1 MPSNR
6 AAWLTARSVRPL
18 EVKSAPYT
26 SPSTNEIVIK
36 NGAIAVNPVEWSQ
49 QLVGDMMFSWI
60 KYPFILGND
69 LAGEVVEVGP
79 GVTRFK
85 PGDRVLGHVLSMDPT
100 VNKNSEGAFQEYTVV
115 RANMASPIPDNL
127 SYEEAC
133 VLLLGLSTAACAL
146 FQKDTLALN
155 YPDAAATAGGSSS
168 VGCNAIQLAAAA
180 GYDVFTT
187 ASPKNFEYVTSLGA
201 SEVFDY
207 RSKTVIPDIIGA
219 FDGKK
224 PVGAIAIGNGSTEA
238 CIEILSKTNG
248 SKFVAQVSFPWP
260 EKTPTTALA
269 LFGAM
274 MGLMWWNL
282 SIFFKSK
289 LKGVTA
295 KFVFGSTLYNNEVGA
310 IIYDDFLPDALA
322 QGSFVTAPKPLVAG
336 KGLEM
341 IQEALD
347 LHMKG
352 VSPWN
357 SGSTASLII
366 SIVTVQTVELT
377 WCKAYLVWLGVG
389 LLTCLPRCNCT
400 KNSEV
405 S

>member
-6 AAWLTARSVRPL
+6 AAWLTAKSVRPL
-18 EVKSAPYT
+18 EVKTAPYT

-36 NGAIAVNPVEWSQ
+36 NGAIAVNPVEWSK
-49 QLVGDMMFSWI
+49 QLVGDMMISWI

-85 PGDRVLGHVLSMDPT
+85 PGDRVLGHALSMDPT

-115 RANMASPIPDNL
+115 RANMASPIPDDL

-133 VLLLGLSTAACAL
+133 VLPLGLSTAACAL

-155 YPDAAATAGGSSS
+155 YPDVAATGTGDSKKTGNEALLIWGVSSS

-201 SEVFDY
+201 SKVFNY
-207 RSKTVIPDIIGA
+207 RSSTVIPDIIRA
-219 FDGKK
+219 FNGKK

-295 KFVFGSTLYNNEVGA
+295 KFVFGSTLYNNEVGG
-310 IIYDDFLPDALA
+310 IIYDDFLPDALV
-322 QGSFVTAPKPLVAG
+322 QGSFVMAPQPLVAG

-347 LHMKG
+347 FHMKG
-352 VSPWN
+352 VS
-357 SGSTASLII
+357 AKKVIVSL
-366 SIVTVQTVELT
+366 
-377 WCKAYLVWLGVG
+377 
-389 LLTCLPRCNCT
+389 
-400 KNSEV
+400 
-405 S
+405 